1 MFEIVETEESMKQ
14 IDALKNVDVS
24 WISVVNHGANREPW
38 KMFKSE
44 EGMNEDN
51 VIQSVL
57 VPKGAD
63 LEASAQKDNLGW
75 LTEVIKS
82 EAVKYESY
90 TEFVQAPK
98 TSFENLSFKIV
109 SKEDGIV
116 AVVGN
121 LKPDKKKAAGSMS
134 LLTLPE
140 NPMCMPVS
148 TELVP
153 VSQTAGDV
161 FYKEVYGMMDTIEG
175 VMRQAAFT
183 PADRKAAVLKSVS
196 AFNTFCDMW
205 TDALANL
212 DTTKTKF
219 DVSILSDIIREQKK
233 DGGNPEMD
241 ETKLAAAIAEALA
254 PKFEGISKGLEELK
268 AQKTETPAPVVESTK
283 TEPVVSAPVAAV
295 VVPETVSKAE
305 HDALKKAFEDFKA
318 ASEHEP
324 ETTPA
329 AGTADLP
336 SGEGDEG
343 LEKSAVG
350 HTSEAEALPPDK
362 RAGVFD
368 GTIFDP
374 KKVRAAYGH

>member
-1 MFEIVETEESMKQ
+1 MFEIIETEETRKE

-24 WISVVNHGANREPW
+24 WISVVQHGANREPW
-38 KMFKSE
+38 KIMKTE

-75 LTEVIKS
+75 LTEVQKS

-121 LKPDKKKAAGSMS
+121 LKPDKKKAAGN

-140 NPMCMPVS
+140 NPMYMPVS
-148 TELVP
+148 TELIP
-153 VSQTAGDV
+153 VNQTAGDV
-161 FYKEVYGMMDTIEG
+161 FYKEAYGMMDTVEG
-175 VMRQAAFT
+175 IMRQAAYT
-183 PADRKAAVLKSVS
+183 PADRKAAVLKSGG
-196 AFNTFCDMW
+196 AFLTFLEMW
-205 TDALANL
+205 TDALADM

-233 DGGNPEMD
+233 DGGNEDMD
-241 ETKLAAAIAEALA
+241 KETMVAAFTEALA
-254 PKFEGISKGLEELK
+254 PVVKTLEELK
-268 AQKTETPAPVVESTK
+268 TQKAETPPPVVEPPK
-283 TEPVVSAPVAAV
+283 TEPVVVVAPAAAPVVDPKVAGLEAQI
-295 VVPETVSKAE
+295 AE
-305 HDALKKAFEDFKA
+305 LTKSVADLTAQK
-318 ASEHEP
+318 EHEP
-324 ETTPA
+324 VTDPVT
-329 AGTADLP
+329 GTADLP
-336 SGEGDEG
+336 DGEGDEG
-343 LEKSAVG
+343 LGKSAVG
-350 HTSEAEALPPDK
+350 HTGEAEALPPDK

-368 GTIFDP
+368 GIIFDP
-374 KKVRAAYGH
+374 KKVRSAYSH